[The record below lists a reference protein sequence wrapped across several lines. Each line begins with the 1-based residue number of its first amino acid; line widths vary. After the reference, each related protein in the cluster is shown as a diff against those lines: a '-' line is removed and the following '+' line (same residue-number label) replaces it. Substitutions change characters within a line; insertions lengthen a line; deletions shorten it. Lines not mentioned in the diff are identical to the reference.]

1 MNPTIRKALESDLNF
16 VRSSW
21 AQSYWATYAR
31 KHMDFGPYQVGH
43 NGRMKR
49 ILSGAQTIIAYFPE
63 VPDEILGWVCREGDI
78 LHYCYVKAAYRRR
91 GIGSGLAG
99 RGLTSYTH
107 QTDSIGG
114 LFLKKAELSFN
125 PYILENL

>member
-1 MNPTIRKALESDLNF
+1 
-16 VRSSW
+16 
-21 AQSYWATYAR
+21 
-31 KHMDFGPYQVGH
+31 MDFGPYQVGH
-43 NGRMKR
+43 NGRMRR

-63 VPDEILGWVCREGDI
+63 VPDEILGWVCREGAI

-91 GIGSGLAG
+91 GIGTGLAG
-99 RGLTSYTH
+99 SGLKTYTH
-107 QTDSIGG
+107 QTDSTGG